1 MTVFWVGWD
10 EDCLDSGEVSIY
22 LSHRK
27 FVVEVNITSETLD
40 QNRCTDHAA
49 IVNQQTAVESVD
61 NHLCVVVN
69 AVLGEAG
76 TDEFNALGTRKTRGL
91 PRIVNDNHVK
101 LIHDQSCASDDVEV
115 AQSDRVEGTW
125 VNSNL

>member
-1 MTVFWVGWD
+1 MTVFRVGWD

-27 FVVEVNITSETLD
+27 FIVEVNITSETLD

-49 IVNQQTAVESVD
+49 IVNQQTAIESVND
-61 NHLCVVVN
+61 HLGVVVN
-69 AVLGEAG
+69 AMLGEAG
-76 TDEFNALGTRKTRGL
+76 TDEFNALGARKARSL
-91 PRIVNDNHVK
+91 PRVVNDNHVE
-101 LIHDQSCASDDVEV
+101 LIHHQSCASDDVEV

>member
-10 EDCLDSGEVSIY
+10 EDCLDSGEVSVY

-40 QNRCTDHAA
+40 QNRCADHAA
-49 IVNQQTAVESVD
+49 IVHEQTTVECVND
-61 NHLCVVVN
+61 HLGVVVN
-69 AVLGEAG
+69 AMLGEAG
-76 TDEFNALGTRKTRGL
+76 TDEFNALGARKARGL
-91 PRIVNDNHVK
+91 PRVVHDNHVK

-115 AQSDRVEGTW
+115 AQSDRIEGTW